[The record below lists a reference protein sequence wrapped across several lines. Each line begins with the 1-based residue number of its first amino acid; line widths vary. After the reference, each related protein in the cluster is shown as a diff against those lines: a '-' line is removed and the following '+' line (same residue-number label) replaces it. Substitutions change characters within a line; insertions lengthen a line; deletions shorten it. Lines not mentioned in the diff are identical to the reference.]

1 MSIQLPYLPVRPPKP
16 RETGLTMMMDKG
28 LCIRETE
35 NFIEMNAPYTDLVKL
50 GFGTAVVSSNLE
62 KKIRLYQQAGILTY
76 FGGTLFEAFVI
87 RNMFD
92 DYIPLSWHNEGIKDE
107 IADIFQIKF
116 YNLKIFGFLDF

>member
-92 DYIPLSWHNEGIKDE
+92 DYIKLALEYGLTTVEVSDGS
-107 IADIFQIKF
+107 
-116 YNLKIFGFLDF
+116 